1 MRGRNRNCR
10 CCGIDKDNCSFR
22 EKFSERGLRFTVPRQ
37 LIIKVLNNSEKSL
50 SGEDIYN
57 LVHEKNPNIGIAT
70 VYRTVDL
77 LYRIGLL
84 SGIKGPDK
92 ITRYEIAGENA
103 HRHEIVCVSCRKVI
117 EYTHLVKDKQ
127 REATGEMQEI
137 LEEKYDF
144 KINNHLVRFFGI
156 CKECSEG

>member
-1 MRGRNRNCR
+1 MRGRNGNCR
-10 CCGIDKDNCSFR
+10 CCGTAEDNCSFR

-37 LIIKVLNNSEKSL
+37 LIINVLNNSKKSL

-84 SGIKGPDK
+84 SGIKDPDK
-92 ITRYEIAGENA
+92 ITRYEIAGKHA
-103 HRHEIVCVSCRKVI
+103 HRHELVCVSCSKVI
-117 EYTHLVKDKQ
+117 EYTPLIEDKQ
-127 REATGEMQEI
+127 REATREIQER
-137 LEEKYDF
+137 LEKNYDF

-156 CKECSEG
+156 CSECESN